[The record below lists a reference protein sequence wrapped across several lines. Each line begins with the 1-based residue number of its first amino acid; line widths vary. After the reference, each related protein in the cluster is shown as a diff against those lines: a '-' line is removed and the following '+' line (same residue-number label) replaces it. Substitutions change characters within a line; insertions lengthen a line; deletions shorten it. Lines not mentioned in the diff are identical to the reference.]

1 MNLFRRIIA
10 KPAPSICQ
18 CKYCGNPQAVLNEKC
33 FYCHQFQPT
42 QTFLAIDDM
51 IDLETLHGVK
61 KKRPMSYVD
70 IPTESNLLHGIN
82 KYFDLCKEHQQIG
95 MITRHQMARANLEPK
110 LLPVYIR
117 EI

>member
-1 MNLFRRIIA
+1 MILFRRIIA

-18 CKYCGNPQAVLNEKC
+18 CKHCGNPQADLNEKC
-33 FYCHQFQPT
+33 FYCRQFQPT
-42 QTFLAIDDM
+42 EPILAIDDA

-61 KKRPMSYVD
+61 KERPMSYVD
-70 IPTESNLLHGIN
+70 VPSNLLRGID

-110 LLPVYIR
+110 LLPMYVR
-117 EI
+117 EV